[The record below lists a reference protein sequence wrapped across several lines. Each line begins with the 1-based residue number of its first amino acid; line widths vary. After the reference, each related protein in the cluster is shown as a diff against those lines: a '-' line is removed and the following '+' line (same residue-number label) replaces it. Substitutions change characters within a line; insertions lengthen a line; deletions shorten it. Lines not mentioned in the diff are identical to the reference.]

1 MSDTVSPHPY
11 RWAVLFGVWLM
22 YFSFGLCIASM
33 APLVTEIAADLG
45 TTKGAMG
52 AVLGAWQLCY
62 IAAALPLGA
71 LMDRTGVA
79 LGLMVSA
86 LVMAGSLAARGAAG
100 SETQLFLAVA
110 AFGLGGP
117 LVSIGAPKLIALWFT
132 GASRGM
138 AMGVYMTG
146 PALGGIAVL
155 WLAQPYLLPLTGSWR
170 GVLWVMAGF
179 ILLAGLAWVA
189 ISRHPEARA
198 RDGKISGLSKAGSLK
213 ALVELSQLRTVQIVL
228 LMAIGIFMLNHG
240 LNNWLPEILRDKG
253 MSPVEASLWA
263 SIPTVVGVLGALTIP
278 RFATPERRVAI
289 MLGLFLA
296 ILVATVLMHLMPGT
310 GLATGLI
317 LQGIARS
324 SMMTVAILLLMEAPG
339 VPADRAGMAGGMFFT
354 VAEIGGVLGPLS
366 IGVVA
371 ESSGGFSTPL
381 WMLTGVA
388 LMLLVLLGWLR
399 MLEKRFAAKNFTT
412 LGGTR

>member
-1 MSDTVSPHPY
+1 MGQTELSPPHPY
-11 RWAVLFGVWLM
+11 RWAALFGVWLI

-33 APLVTEIAADLG
+33 APIVTEIARDLG
-45 TTKGAMG
+45 TNKGAMG
-52 AVLGAWQLCY
+52 GVLGAWQLTY

-79 LGLMVSA
+79 IGLVVSA
-86 LVMAGSLAARGAAG
+86 TIMALSMVMRGLAGDVTL
-100 SETQLFLAVA
+100 LFAAVA
-110 AFGLGGP
+110 LFGLGGP
-117 LVSIGAPKLIALWFT
+117 LISIGAPKFIALWFT

-138 AMGVYMTG
+138 AMGIYMTG
-146 PALGGIAVL
+146 PALGGIAILWSAQSVL
-155 WLAQPYLLPLTGSWR
+155 IPLTGSWR
-170 GVLWVMAGF
+170 GALFVVAGF
-179 ILLAGLAWVA
+179 VFASGLVWWL

-198 RDGKISGLSKAGSLK
+198 RDGRLSGLSKAGSLK
-213 ALVELSQLRTVQIVL
+213 ALIELSSIRTVQIVL
-228 LMAIGIFMLNHG
+228 MMAIGIFILNHG

-253 MSPVEASLWA
+253 MSPVEASMWA
-263 SIPTVVGVLGALTIP
+263 SIPTIVGVAGALTIP

-289 MLGLFLA
+289 MFVLFVA
-296 ILVATVLMHLMPGT
+296 VGVATLLLHLDPSP

-354 VAEIGGVLGPLS
+354 VAEIGGVMGPLS

-371 ESSGGFSTPL
+371 QASSGFDVPL
-381 WMLTGVA
+381 WMLSCVA
-388 LMLLVLLGWLR
+388 AVLIGLLAWLAR
-399 MLEKRFAAKNFTT
+399 IEKGFT
-412 LGGTR
+412 RAV